1 MEPDNTVEKYAA
13 CVKKNY
19 AIVGHGKNGRFA
31 KMIFYFPGVDKYAKC
46 KVIITRKKVNLG
58 DGEGM
63 QLPCLLKISGT
74 KIMLQILCKK
84 YSKLLEYRNLP
95 FLPITQPTVWCF
107 EFCNTQYLSE
117 FSLFLWHHLW
127 NFVVSFVLKLVVYS
141 SYLLFHGFHNVYL
154 FLKSW
159 FPFFFSNGAVNLCFV
174 GHRVLLWNLYLTSHF
189 LWHPILQA
197 LHF

>member
-19 AIVGHGKNGRFA
+19 AIGHGKNGRFT

-95 FLPITQPTVWCF
+95 FLPITQPTV
-107 EFCNTQYLSE
+107 
-117 FSLFLWHHLW
+117 
-127 NFVVSFVLKLVVYS
+127 
-141 SYLLFHGFHNVYL
+141 
-154 FLKSW
+154 
-159 FPFFFSNGAVNLCFV
+159 
-174 GHRVLLWNLYLTSHF
+174 
-189 LWHPILQA
+189 
-197 LHF
+197 